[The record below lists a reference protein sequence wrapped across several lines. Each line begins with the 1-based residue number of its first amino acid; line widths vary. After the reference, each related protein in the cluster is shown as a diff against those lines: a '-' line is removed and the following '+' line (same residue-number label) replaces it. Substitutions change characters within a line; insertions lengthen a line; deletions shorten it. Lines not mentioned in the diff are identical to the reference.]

1 MWDLAP
7 AKAAPDTTEP
17 AEASTDAFEAT
28 VRATLLDLLGYD
40 SQVQA
45 AVDSALTEDPAQV
58 ARDGWADLFDND

>member
-1 MWDLAP
+1 M
-7 AKAAPDTTEP
+7 
-17 AEASTDAFEAT
+17 
-28 VRATLLDLLGYD
+28 RATLLDLLGYD